1 MRQIIQKKRKGRGN
15 YIESGE
21 VRSSLIRGQD
31 ALTVQ
36 FSPAGLAPTSPRR
49 NYHVAA

>member
-1 MRQIIQKKRKGRGN
+1 MMQIIQKKRKGRGN

-36 FSPAGLAPTSPRR
+36 FSPAGLAPTRPRR